1 MNRRITDT
9 DAAEALWMK
18 GRSIFYNILSNS
30 TDAFLGTVA
39 VELDPEAVLPPSIR
53 ARHIACDILTAP
65 GACPTKVDRGAP
77 GGIRAIMSTREM
89 FDAYGLN
96 R

>member
-1 MNRRITDT
+1 MQ
-9 DAAEALWMK
+9 
-18 GRSIFYNILSNS
+18 IFYNIFSNS

-39 VELDPEAVLPPSIR
+39 VDLVKKPISDTHPASRAVAI
-53 ARHIACDILTAP
+53 ATACDIL
-65 GACPTKVDRGAP
+65 GGNGAP
-77 GGIRAIMSTREM
+77 GGIRAVMSTREM